1 MLLLGSFLNSL
12 VTWLNGSLLWMKAL
26 LAPEWGNSTKLNE
39 PTIQKLSFLFI
50 DLQTNT
56 HIFRIMTI
64 YNIVVLLNLLI
75 STVITDC
82 SGSSVGKK
90 KISGLPG
97 KPLK

>member
-12 VTWLNGSLLWMKAL
+12 VTWLNGSLLWMKAPL

-50 DLQTNT
+50 DLQT
-56 HIFRIMTI
+56 HVFRIMTI

-90 KISGLPG
+90 KNSQACLVN
-97 KPLK
+97 L